1 MYDNVHAKHSS
12 KLTCLKSN
20 QQAKS
25 KNIQIETTKS
35 TSDAD
40 NLFMQNTR
48 WIFTKNQEIRNAE
61 EQICWIYSTKISQV

>member
-20 QQAKS
+20 QQTKS
-25 KNIQIETTKS
+25 ENTQIETTKS

-40 NLFMQNTR
+40 NLFICKTSDESSQR
-48 WIFTKNQEIRNAE
+48 IKNKK
-61 EQICWIYSTKISQV
+61 CC